1 MIHPVDSDIHLVNDW
16 SLEFY
21 KWSDDTTKT
30 LFSVQIN
37 VVGWGQEAINLFSLG
52 YPQERKT
59 VTLPLKIIKI
69 PLGYL
74 RSPAFIATF

>member
-1 MIHPVDSDIHLVNDW
+1 MIYPVDSDIHLVNDW

-37 VVGWGQEAINLFSLG
+37 MSLG
-52 YPQERKT
+52 GDKKPLTFSPWGIPRKGK
-59 VTLPLKIIKI
+59 LLHC
-69 PLGYL
+69 L
-74 RSPAFIATF
+74 